1 MDKGADRQQVLSRQ
15 KCRHRDER
23 TVSKQ
28 VQTLIGRIRAICLK
42 TLKPFDNP
50 LFKSIEYFTYRI
62 YDAIESLG
70 RFVDKYFYFV
80 HLVRQQLI
88 VRISDADL
96 LVVVPL
102 YEEGDDLVLRVGQGV
117 EDNDELKSYH

>member
-15 KCRHRDER
+15 KCRQRDER
-23 TVSKQ
+23 TESKE

-42 TLKPFDNP
+42 TLKPFDNT
-50 LFKSIEYFTYRI
+50 LFKSIEYFTYHI
-62 YDAIESLG
+62 YDAIEILG

>member
-15 KCRHRDER
+15 KCRQRDER
-23 TVSKQ
+23 TESKE
-28 VQTLIGRIRAICLK
+28 VQTMIGRIRAICLK

-80 HLVRQQLI
+80 HLVRLQLI

>member
-15 KCRHRDER
+15 KCRQRDER
-23 TVSKQ
+23 TESKE
-28 VQTLIGRIRAICLK
+28 VQTLIGRIRGICLK
-42 TLKPFDNP
+42 TLKPFDNT